1 MERAQER
8 RDSETSCVQKE
19 SVYAT
24 MGGVLFGMLLLG
36 IFRRGLAG
44 LAGVPFVEGGVAERA
59 ESGDETA
66 GVGRREGEGTD
77 ETGRGAGL
85 IESAEGKEGKAS
97 EGGESPRK
105 NSARDASTSV
115 ESTELSWSFMTA
127 GAADCDDDGDSG
139 PFCSAI

>member
-1 MERAQER
+1 M
-8 RDSETSCVQKE
+8 SCVQKD

-24 MGGVLFGMLLLG
+24 MGGVLLGILLLG
-36 IFRRGLAG
+36 IFRRGLAW
-44 LAGVPFVEGGVAERA
+44 LAYVPFMEGGVAERA
-59 ESGDETA
+59 ESGDGIA

-105 NSARDASTSV
+105 NSARDASASV
-115 ESTELSWSFMTA
+115 ESTELPWSSMTT
-127 GAADCDDDGDSG
+127 GAADCDDDGDPG
-139 PFCSAI
+139 PFCSAM